1 MTRISASIPGQ
12 KGFSFLFPLIF
23 VALIACIGL
32 ILAQVFPTYLEYT
45 GAVKAIHKAKE
56 GATVQDVR
64 NIFDKAAQIDDI
76 RTITG
81 KDLEI
86 AKQGDKVIVS
96 FAYNKEIHMFGPAYV
111 LLKYAANTRDN

>member
-1 MTRISASIPGQ
+1 MGISAGISRQRGV
-12 KGFSFLFPLIF
+12 SFLFALIF
-23 VALIACIGL
+23 VGLIACIGL
-32 ILAQVFPTYLEYT
+32 IAAQVFPTYLEYT
-45 GAVKAIHKAKE
+45 GAVKAIHKAKD
-56 GATVQDVR
+56 GATPQDVR

-86 AKQGDKVIVS
+86 TKQGDKVVVA

-111 LLKYAANTRDN
+111 LMKYAANTRDAK

>member
-1 MTRISASIPGQ
+1 MAGNTRLVARQRGV
-12 KGFSFLFPLIF
+12 SFLFALIF
-23 VALIACIGL
+23 VGLIACIGL

-45 GAVKAIHKAKE
+45 AAVKAINKAKE
-56 GATVQDVR
+56 GSTVQDVR

-76 RTITG
+76 RSIAG

-86 AKQGDKVIVS
+86 TKQGDGVVVA

-111 LLKYAANTRDN
+111 LMKYVANTRDK